1 MRFLVRRGCAALTL
15 AMVLASS
22 IPVAARDIFARDNL
36 IAWCIVPF
44 DAARRGPE
52 ERAKMLADLGLHQLA
67 YDWRD
72 EHIPQ
77 WDEEVAAMRRHNVR
91 IVAWWMAPAALNDT
105 NRKILD
111 VVRRHQ
117 LKLQF
122 WVLIPDP
129 DPQLPQAERVCARGR
144 GDPASGGRGEATRLS
159 GRFVQ
164 PRWLVRRA

>member
-1 MRFLVRRGCAALTL
+1 
-15 AMVLASS
+15 
-22 IPVAARDIFARDNL
+22 
-36 IAWCIVPF
+36 CIVPF

-77 WDEEVAAMRRHNVR
+77 WDEEVAAMRRHDVR
-91 IVAWWMAPAALNDT
+91 IVAWWMAPAALNET

-117 LKLQF
+117 LKWQF
-122 WVLIPDP
+122 WVLVADP
-129 DPQLPQAERVCARGR
+129 DPQLPQAERVRTAAAAIRPLATEAKQLGCQVGLYNH
-144 GDPASGGRGEATRLS
+144 GGWFGEPENQIEILKELTSATD
-159 GRFVQ
+159 GQ
-164 PRWLVRRA
+164 PQLDNIGLVY